1 MNQQTP
7 LPPEA
12 EIFPALLKCAALVAA
27 GEIGLFKALSSGPLT
42 IPEIAKAVGAS
53 EVGVTRLV
61 EALVGMGYLESEGR
75 RHANGPATRAWYT
88 PTSQADYTPFL
99 MFVGEVWPL
108 FGKLAESVRLG
119 RPGSNMY
126 QVMEQQPQ
134 IGKHFSQYMRANAQ
148 LRARSIAEMVS
159 LPDTARRLLDLGG
172 SHGLYSIAYCR
183 RNPNLKATIFDLA
196 AALSDTEG
204 IIAAEG
210 LSDRVSIQ
218 RGDYLKDDIGEGHD
232 AVLCFGIID
241 GNSYGENA
249 LLFKKIA
256 GALNPGGQVMILS
269 HVRPEP
275 SDAFNSLFS
284 LIMFIAY
291 GTRTYSFDEITEWLR
306 EAGFANFGQRDLPGG
321 ISMVT
326 ATVSGSKP

>member
-1 MNQQTP
+1 MCCP
-7 LPPEA
+7 
-12 EIFPALLKCAALVAA
+12 CSRWR
-27 GEIGLFKALSSGPLT
+27 GEIGLFKALASGPLT

-61 EALVGMGYLESEGR
+61 EALVGMGYLEKEGA
-75 RHANGPATRAWYT
+75 RHVNGPAPRLWYV
-88 PTSQADYTPFL
+88 PTGQADYTPFL
-99 MFVGEVWPL
+99 KFIGEVWPL

-119 RPGSNMY
+119 RPESNMY
-126 QVMEQQPQ
+126 QLMELQPQ

-148 LRARSIAEMVS
+148 LRAKPISEMFS
-159 LPDTARRLLDLGG
+159 LPDTAHRLLDLGG

-183 RNPNLKATIFDLA
+183 RNPNLRATIFDLP
-196 AALSDTEG
+196 AALSDTEE

-210 LSDRVSIQ
+210 LSDRISVQ
-218 RGDYLKDDIGEGHD
+218 RGDYLKDDVGEGYD

-241 GNSYGENA
+241 GNSYEENA
-249 LLFKKIA
+249 NLFKNIA

-275 SDAFNSLFS
+275 TDAFNALFS
-284 LIMFIAY
+284 LIMFTTY

-306 EAGFANFGQRDLPGG
+306 DAGFANFEQRVLQGG
-321 ISMVT
+321 TSMVT
-326 ATVSGSKP
+326 ATLSGSKA